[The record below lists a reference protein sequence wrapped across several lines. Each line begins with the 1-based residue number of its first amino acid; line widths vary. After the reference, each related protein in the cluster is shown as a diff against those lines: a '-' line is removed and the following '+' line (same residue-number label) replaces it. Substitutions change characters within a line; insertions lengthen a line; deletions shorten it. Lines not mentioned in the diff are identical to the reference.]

1 MLILLLRLFALF
13 RAVSMRRFNGHL
25 QSMFLE
31 KYEKKYQIFHTKICI
46 FAQICTS
53 AVYCI
58 LACYSNLF
66 SQTMINVCFFFGA
79 TQIGTF
85 T

>member
-31 KYEKKYQIFHTKICI
+31 KYEKKIANFSYENLYFCTNLYIRSILHFGMLQQFV
-46 FAQICTS
+46 FAN
-53 AVYCI
+53 YD
-58 LACYSNLF
+58 
-66 SQTMINVCFFFGA
+66 
-79 TQIGTF
+79 
-85 T
+85 